1 MDYTK
6 LDEHI
11 TALREGNT
19 LTENEVKALCEK
31 VRVSIHEQRDRPK
44 QDKMAAAGAAADD
57 PRSPPCQLLL

>member
-31 VRVSIHEQRDRPK
+31 VRSSIHECDPNKTRWRLLAARP
-44 QDKMAAAGAAADD
+44 MT
-57 PRSPPCQLLL
+57 RVTPCQLLL